1 MDTLKNIFT
10 KKKKKKSSSEEEV
23 EGFPDI
29 PVIEVDETTE
39 TERIGQIEPI
49 IVKSVDLN
57 ALVDVQEVT
66 NELRD
71 GNIVILN
78 ISPLMDED
86 PAELKRA
93 VDQLRGIASDIG
105 GDVGRLSESRIIA
118 TPDLVRIQ
126 FKREG

>member
-1 MDTLKNIFT
+1 MDKLKNIFT
-10 KKKKKKSSSEEEV
+10 KEKKKSSSKEASESA
-23 EGFPDI
+23 PDV
-29 PVIEVDETTE
+29 PVIEVSETTE
-39 TERIGQIEPI
+39 TRRVGEIEPI

-57 ALVDVQEVT
+57 SLVDIQEVT
-66 NELRD
+66 NELSD

-93 VDQLRGIASDIG
+93 VDQLKGIAEDID

-118 TPDLVRIQ
+118 TPELVKIQ
-126 FKREG
+126 FKRKEA